1 MRYGFRTEA
10 IERAAVAWAS
20 AADHFRAARDG
31 RPRRRAMKEVEME
44 KVLRCADVSGTS
56 CQFVAR
62 GRTMDEILQQ
72 AGQHAVEGHGL
83 TVTPELVEAVKARV
97 TEA

>member
-1 MRYGFRTEA
+1 
-10 IERAAVAWAS
+10 
-20 AADHFRAARDG
+20 
-31 RPRRRAMKEVEME
+31 MKEVEME

-62 GRTMDEILQQ
+62 ARTMDEILRLT
-72 AGQHAVEGHGL
+72 GQHAVEGHGL
-83 TVTPELVEAVKARV
+83 TVTPELVEAVRARV

>member
-1 MRYGFRTEA
+1 MR
-10 IERAAVAWAS
+10 
-20 AADHFRAARDG
+20 
-31 RPRRRAMKEVEME
+31 EVVME
-44 KVLRCADVSGTS
+44 KVLRCADVSGAS

-62 GRTMDEILQQ
+62 ARTMEEILQQ

>member
-1 MRYGFRTEA
+1 
-10 IERAAVAWAS
+10 
-20 AADHFRAARDG
+20 
-31 RPRRRAMKEVEME
+31 MKEVVME

-62 GRTMDEILQQ
+62 AQTIEEILQQ
-72 AGQHAVEGHGL
+72 AGRHASEDHGL
-83 TVTPELVEAVKARV
+83 AVTTELVEAVKARV